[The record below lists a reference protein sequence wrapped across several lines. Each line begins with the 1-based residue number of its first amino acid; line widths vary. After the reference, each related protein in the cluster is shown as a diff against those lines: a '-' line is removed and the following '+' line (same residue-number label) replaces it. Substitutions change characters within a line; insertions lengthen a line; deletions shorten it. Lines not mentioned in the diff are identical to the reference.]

1 MQNKKGIKLLEKY
14 LSGTVSSNEV
24 NELQQWLED
33 ASHVEAMSEWM
44 EERWNLSE
52 VNGNNKDEAESILHQ
67 LKSKIEEESAEK
79 EDTKRKSKVL
89 PLQRW
94 LRIASVIILPILFL
108 GLGYFWASNNNG
120 FQETGDL
127 QMIVPKGQKVQ
138 VRLAD
143 GSEVWLNSES
153 TLTYPSTFKKNSR
166 EVTLTG
172 EAYFKVTHNTDRPF
186 IVKTN
191 GADVRVLGTE
201 FDVCNY
207 ADEELI
213 ETTLVNGKV
222 ELEFYNKA
230 GKRSKPL
237 ILKPNEKATFNRK
250 TSKVVLSQ
258 LNAFDHTGWKD
269 GRLAFKSV
277 AFGELSK
284 KLERWYD
291 VKFVFE
297 NEELK
302 NELYTG
308 SFDKE
313 TFEQAI
319 NALRLSSHFNYKIKK
334 RTVYIS
340 K

>member
-1 MQNKKGIKLLEKY
+1 MQKKKGIELLEKY
-14 LSGTVSSNEV
+14 LSGTVSSNEI

-33 ASHVEAMSEWM
+33 ASHVETVSEWM
-44 EERWNLSE
+44 GEHWDLADANA
-52 VNGNNKDEAESILHQ
+52 NNKDEAESILLE
-67 LKSKIEEESAEK
+67 LKSKIEVYSV
-79 EDTKRKSKVL
+79 DRNRKTNVFSL
-89 PLQRW
+89 RRW

-108 GLGYFWASNNNG
+108 GAGYFLATNSNR
-120 FQETGDL
+120 FHEAGDL

-138 VRLAD
+138 VVLAD

-153 TLTYPSTFKKNSR
+153 TLTYPSAFKTDSR
-166 EVTLTG
+166 EVKLTG
-172 EAYFKVTHNTDRPF
+172 EAYFKVTHNPERPF
-186 IVKTN
+186 IVKTD
-191 GADVRVLGTE
+191 GVDVKVLGTE

-207 ADEELI
+207 GDDEFVQ
-213 ETTLVNGKV
+213 TTLVSGKV
-222 ELEFYNKA
+222 ELKFYNET

-237 ILKPNEKATFNRK
+237 ILKPNEQATFSRK

-258 LNAFDHTGWKD
+258 LNAVDHTGWKD

-277 AFGELSK
+277 AFGDLAR

-291 VKFVFE
+291 VKFIFE
-297 NEELK
+297 DEELK